1 MSDRI
6 DGPVSVGSG
15 RAERPTV
22 VPRSWPDPTGTLI
35 SVAPAACELGHLLR
49 LAIDAEQVGATR
61 IHLAVDQPDFVAAVA
76 GLRGQT
82 DLVITADHDH
92 DGADLV
98 DRVPPDFTEVVL
110 DDDDPALLTAE
121 VARIAAAAR
130 SEISFGGRGA
140 AAVPVL
146 FAAIAV
152 GADLLV
158 GTALSPPEPAGP
170 TAGPTGRP
178 AAGRDD
184 AALVARAS
192 GLARIAGRPP
202 AQGRAARSRW
212 HVG

>member
-1 MSDRI
+1 MSASSTAST
-6 DGPVSVGSG
+6 GP
-15 RAERPTV
+15 
-22 VPRSWPDPTGTLI
+22 LI

-61 IHLAVDQPDFVAAVA
+61 IHLAIDQPDFVTAVA

-82 DLVITADHDH
+82 DLLITADPDH
-92 DGADLV
+92 PGADLV

-110 DDDDPALLTAE
+110 DEDDPTALTAE
-121 VARIAAAAR
+121 VARIAAAAG

-158 GTALSPPEPAGP
+158 GTALSPPEPESAVMAGRRAP
-170 TAGPTGRP
+170 
-178 AAGRDD
+178 GRDD
-184 AALVARAS
+184 AALVARAG
-192 GLARIAGRPP
+192 GLARIAGRP
-202 AQGRAARSRW
+202 AVQGRAARSRW
-212 HVG
+212 HIG